1 MLEKLLRVS
10 NPTIYIFYGEA
21 LKGGGSLCSRSF
33 ILYC

>member
-1 MLEKLLRVS
+1 MKEKLLCVS
-10 NPTIYIFYGEA
+10 NSTLNIFYGEA